1 MLAGGPEA
9 LAALGTALRASQR
22 AGTDQLHVRRE
33 RTRLLAAFDRS
44 LISRKTRWKGRVL
57 ASVVAAAAALL
68 VAVVWIRRS
77 PPASPP
83 VVPSV
88 AAIHADPGTVW
99 SRRTADRRDIVVLE
113 RGELRIQVTH
123 AEGKPPLLVLLP
135 DGELEDTGTIF
146 SVTVEAGHTA
156 RVAVIEGSVTLRIR
170 SQPVVEIRAGE
181 TWSPPFHVA
190 PRFGELQRLAPSR
203 REARNRHQAHD
214 TRCLSRRRIRPR
226 RLKASASVSASA
238 VAPSDDRSEQFRAAV
253 ASFNRGEN
261 AGAAQKFAR
270 FLAEYPRDPRAED
283 AAYLRFLSLRR
294 AGETSAARAAALEYL
309 KRFPAGFRRSE
320 VESLSR

>member
-1 MLAGGPEA
+1 MRTCSRLFEVEALRNGRLAGAERIHFERHLTSCAACAHEA
-9 LAALGTALRASQR
+9 QKLAELATALRANHR
-22 AGTDQLHVRRE
+22 AETDELHVRRE

-181 TWSPPFHVA
+181 TWSPPF
-190 PRFGELQRLAPSR
+190 R
-203 REARNRHQAHD
+203 RPA
-214 TRCLSRRRIRPR
+214 
-226 RLKASASVSASA
+226 
-238 VAPSDDRSEQFRAAV
+238 
-253 ASFNRGEN
+253 
-261 AGAAQKFAR
+261 
-270 FLAEYPRDPRAED
+270 
-283 AAYLRFLSLRR
+283 LR
-294 AGETSAARAAALEYL
+294 
-309 KRFPAGFRRSE
+309 
-320 VESLSR
+320 